1 MKGFASVLGYFFGR
15 RGGRHIRALLLYVLF
30 LVLLIVGYSFL
41 FQHYMVELEDRR
53 YSFVSSLYWVI
64 TAMSTLGFGDIT
76 FHSDPGRVFSMV
88 VTISGV
94 FFLLTLLPFAAI
106 SLFFAPWAEKRLRY
120 RPRLRVPDS
129 MKEHV
134 IICGWDPVMQ
144 AFAGSL
150 TQTKRSWVLVEA
162 DYDQVVR
169 LDAEGASTLY
179 GVPTDADVLGR
190 AGVERARAVVGNLSD
205 ADNINLALT
214 VRSQWQTPMI
224 AMVAD
229 PAHSE
234 LLQAAGADQAV
245 ALREI
250 LGGYLAVRATTRGT
264 MSHVLDTFDGLL
276 FAEIPAHGTVF
287 SGQTLAE
294 ADIRAMTGASVIGMW
309 ERGRFTRPRPNTRIS
324 DGMLLVLVGTR
335 EHLGRIGHILGET
348 SHDDLVI
355 VIGYGTVGRAACGFL
370 EDNGVEHVIVDLPH
384 VGMEGAESPL
394 TKRIVRGNASRREVL
409 AEAGIDQAHGLI
421 VTTNDDGV
429 NLFLT
434 LACRRMNPHI
444 RIVARANRGENV
456 AELYAAGADFVVSH
470 TSVGAS
476 ILTNIIEGR
485 KNVFLTEGM
494 SVFLRAVPR
503 SLAGA
508 SVSNSQI
515 RAQTGATVIAILGS
529 DSTPDLEIGPHT
541 VLRGGST
548 LVMVGGSESE
558 RAFVGRYGA

>member
-1 MKGFASVLGYFFGR
+1 MKGFASILGYFFGR

-30 LVLLIVGYSFL
+30 LVLIIVGYSLL
-41 FQHYMVELEDRR
+41 FQHYMLELEDRQ
-53 YSFVSSLYWVI
+53 YSFVSSLYWTI

-76 FHSDPGRVFSMV
+76 FHSDPGRIFSMV

-106 SLFFAPWAEKRLRY
+106 SLFFAPMIEKRLRY

-129 MKEHV
+129 MREHV
-134 IICGWDPVMQ
+134 ILCGWDPVIQ
-144 AFAGSL
+144 ALAGSL
-150 TQTKRSWVLVEA
+150 TAAKRAWVTVEA
-162 DYDQVVR
+162 DYEQVVR
-169 LDAEGASTLY
+169 LDAEGESTMY
-179 GVPTDADVLGR
+179 GVPTDADVLNR
-190 AGVERARAVVGNLSD
+190 AGVERARAVVGNMSD

-214 VRSQWQTPMI
+214 VRSHWNTPMI

-229 PAHSE
+229 PAHAE
-234 LLQAAGADQAV
+234 LLQAAGADQTV

-250 LGGYLAVRATTRGT
+250 LGGYLAVRATTVGT
-264 MSHVLDTFDGLL
+264 MSHVFDTFDELL

-294 ADIRAMTGASVIGMW
+294 ADIRAKTGASVVGMW
-309 ERGRFTRPRPNTRIS
+309 ERGRFTLPRPDNRIT

-335 EHLGRIGHILGET
+335 EHLDNMGRALGET
-348 SHDDLVI
+348 TQDDRVI
-355 VIGYGTVGRAACGFL
+355 VVGYGAVGKAAAGFL
-370 EDNGVEHVIVDLPH
+370 RANGVDHVLVDLPH
-384 VGMEGAESPL
+384 VDTAGAESPF
-394 TKRIVRGNASRREVL
+394 TKKVVHGDASRREVL
-409 AEAGIDQAHGLI
+409 EEAGIDEARGLI
-421 VTTNDDGV
+421 VTTNDDGI

-434 LACRRMNPHI
+434 LACRRINPHI

-485 KNVFLTEGM
+485 KNVFLTEGI

-508 SVSNSQI
+508 SVSSSGI
-515 RAQTGATVIAILGS
+515 RAHTGATVIAILGP

-541 VLRGGST
+541 FLRGGST
-548 LVMVGGSESE
+548 LVMVGGPDSEK
-558 RAFVGRYGA
+558 AFVGRYGA